1 MIHQTRWFLAS
12 ILAVGLTVTAASQG
26 ALLAQEP
33 GSFRAHLS
41 LVPVDG
47 QGARLTSGV
56 GEATATLYGTSV
68 VISGTYSDL
77 RSPVSRAEL
86 LEAAPGFR
94 GNPFAEVVIDGDRDG
109 SFEWRVELSANQL
122 GSLREGSVY
131 LQIYTETNPDGAIRG
146 WFRPMGV

>member
-12 ILAVGLTVTAASQG
+12 MLAVGLTATVATQA

-33 GSFRAHLS
+33 GPFRAHLS

-56 GEATATLYGTSV
+56 GEAMATLDGTSV
-68 VISGTYSDL
+68 VISGTYSHL
-77 RSPVSRAEL
+77 LSPANRAEL
-86 LEAAPGFR
+86 LDAAPGFR
-94 GNPFAEVVIDGDRDG
+94 GTAFAEVVIDGDRDG

-122 GSLREGSVY
+122 RSLREGSVY
-131 LQIYTETNPDGAIRG
+131 LQIYTETNTDGAIRG
-146 WFRPMGV
+146 WFRPMGA